1 MAAPLRYGVLI
12 YIGLIAHPRA
22 MKGYSR
28 LPAIASNR
36 EYCGMSVT
44 NMKVSASRKKSSSIK
59 RFVDDDVEEREAEM
73 ILTSIELAKYLRV
86 RRNTIYKL
94 LRENKIPGFRV
105 GSEWRF
111 SSRQIDRWI
120 ISQQRQELLQAIHA

>member
-1 MAAPLRYGVLI
+1 
-12 YIGLIAHPRA
+12 
-22 MKGYSR
+22 
-28 LPAIASNR
+28 
-36 EYCGMSVT
+36 MSVT
-44 NMKVSASRKKSSSIK
+44 DTKVSTKRERSPSTK
-59 RFVDDDVEEREAEM
+59 RFVDDMSEDGSGEM

-105 GSEWRF
+105 GAEWRF

-120 ISQQRQELLQAIHA
+120 ISQQKQERLQAIHA